1 MAIEALYKEVGF
13 PCRGERLWYLDV
25 LKTVAAFAMV
35 MTHIASIGW
44 QALPVETP
52 EWLIT
57 SIYEIVTRFCVPAFF
72 MCSGALLLNPNK
84 KISSRSLVFK
94 YIGRTAGIAL
104 LVSLLYC
111 GLIIYL
117 IHPFFRLI
125 MESLDIF
132 SPIVDTLYTC
142 PLIAVPVVS
151 AVIWLL
157 SFIAALVLK
166 LCVSGMRTLYFKT
179 AKD

>member
-1 MAIEALYKEVGF
+1 MSHELTSPARKLLYLSGVLCLSLAVLANYINALENGWNLYYVN
-13 PCRGERLWYLDV
+13 RDNAL
-25 LKTVAAFAMV
+25 
-35 MTHIASIGW
+35 IAVFSIGCF
-44 QALPVETP
+44 
-52 EWLIT
+52 
-57 SIYEIVTRFCVPAFF
+57 SFF
-72 MCSGALLLNPNK
+72 RGVV
-84 KISSRSLVFK
+84 SRVQVGSVSKVWRKLVD
-94 YIGRTAGIAL
+94 
-104 LVSLLYC
+104 C

-179 AKD
+179 TKD